1 MRRLMTLA
9 AIATIT
15 VGGLQAQ
22 TTQTP
27 PPRPQPPTGA
37 PVLTAE
43 QTSTSTGTL
52 GTARIPSAVT
62 ADGKALPAGTY
73 TVRLTT
79 TSPPKVVGQTVEET
93 RWIEFMKGSTVAGRE
108 VATVVSP
115 AVIEEIKDRP
125 APAGAVAVQT
135 LKGGDYL
142 RVWLKHA
149 GTHYLIHLPKRA
161 G

>member
-1 MRRLMTLA
+1 MRRLMTSTLA
-9 AIATIT
+9 LAVIG
-15 VGGLQAQ
+15 VGSLQAQ
-22 TTQTP
+22 TAP

-37 PVLTAE
+37 PVLTKE

-52 GTARIPSAVT
+52 GVARIPSAVT
-62 ADGKALPAGTY
+62 ADGKTLPAGTY
-73 TVRLTT
+73 QVRLTT

-93 RWIEFMKGSTVAGRE
+93 RWIEFMQGGTVAGRE

-142 RVWLKHA
+142 RVWLKHS